1 MCTHNIFTPLYY
13 MYLGVIWLK
22 TAHDFA
28 LQKPYAIIYN
38 FIQHYLLASIILNL
52 AQFQLFQPV
61 WIELL
66 SQDNRWF
73 LHLKFSN

>member
-1 MCTHNIFTPLYY
+1 

-38 FIQHYLLASIILNL
+38 FIQHYWLASIILNL

-61 WIELL
+61 
-66 SQDNRWF
+66 
-73 LHLKFSN
+73 